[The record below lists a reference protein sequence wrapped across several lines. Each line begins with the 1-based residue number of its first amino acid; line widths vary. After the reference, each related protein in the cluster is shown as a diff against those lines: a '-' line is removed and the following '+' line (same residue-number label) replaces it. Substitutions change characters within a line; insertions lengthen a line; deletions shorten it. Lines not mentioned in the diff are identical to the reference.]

1 MKLVDSIVEI
11 NNEKY
16 VLWFFEDEYKLYSC
30 IHATPV
36 EDWEKLQDE
45 FGDDDMEY
53 YCQFSSIFIYNYDE
67 LKENIEAL
75 E

>member
-1 MKLVDSIVEI
+1 MKLIDSIVEI

-16 VLWFFEDEYKLYSC
+16 VLWFFEDEYKLESC
-30 IHATPV
+30 IHATPL

-45 FGDDDMEY
+45 FGDDMEY
-53 YCQFSSIFIYNYDE
+53 YCQFGSIFIYNYDE
-67 LKENIEAL
+67 LKENIEEL